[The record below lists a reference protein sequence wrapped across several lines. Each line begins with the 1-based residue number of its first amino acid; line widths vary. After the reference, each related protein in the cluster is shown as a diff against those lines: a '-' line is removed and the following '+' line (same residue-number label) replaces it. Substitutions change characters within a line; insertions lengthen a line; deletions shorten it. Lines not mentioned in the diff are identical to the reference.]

1 MVSDRQ
7 EMSVERERGVEGRG
21 GASSR
26 LLKQSEQSTYLMCAP
41 ACVHARACV
50 CVCVCVCGRHFI
62 SYNLVVR
69 DVSLFQF

>member
-1 MVSDRQ
+1 
-7 EMSVERERGVEGRG
+7 MSVEREREGVEGG
-21 GASSR
+21 GSSR

-41 ACVHARACV
+41 ACVHARARACV

>member
-1 MVSDRQ
+1 
-7 EMSVERERGVEGRG
+7 MSVEREREWRG
-21 GASSR
+21 GGGGGGGSSR

-41 ACVHARACV
+41 ACVHARV

>member
-1 MVSDRQ
+1 
-7 EMSVERERGVEGRG
+7 MSVERERGGGG

-26 LLKQSEQSTYLMCAP
+26 LLKQSEQSTYLVRAP
-41 ACVHARACV
+41 A
-50 CVCVCVCGRHFI
+50 CVCGRHYI